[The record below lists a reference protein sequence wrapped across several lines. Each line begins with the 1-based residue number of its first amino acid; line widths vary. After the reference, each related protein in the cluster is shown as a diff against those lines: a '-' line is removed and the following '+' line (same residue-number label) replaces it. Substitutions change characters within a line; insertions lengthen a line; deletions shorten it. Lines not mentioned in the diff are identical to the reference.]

1 MVTRR
6 DVAQKL
12 IDYLQHRIALAELVD
27 WAERALMEAE
37 LDERDLELLR
47 DALAHLGLAD
57 VKAFGLSWEDCE
69 QLLMRLGYRALVQVS
84 PVA

>member
-1 MVTRR
+1 M
-6 DVAQKL
+6 
-12 IDYLQHRIALAELVD
+12 D

-37 LDERDLELLR
+37 LDERDLESLR
-47 DALAHLGLAD
+47 DALARLGLAD